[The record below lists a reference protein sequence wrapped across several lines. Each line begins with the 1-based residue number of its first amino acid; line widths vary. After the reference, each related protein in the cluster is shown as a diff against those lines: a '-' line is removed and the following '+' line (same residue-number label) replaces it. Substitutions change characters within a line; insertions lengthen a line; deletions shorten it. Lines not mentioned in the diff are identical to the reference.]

1 MERIFE
7 AADQTSRLLF
17 EDGLKNM
24 DFSWIFSKGGTAA
37 FVVTGVIA
45 LLMIL
50 FGAKCKYVL
59 FAIQGFLLGV
69 TAGLTASWFLH
80 LEGWVM
86 IGVSAGAGLV
96 FAAFEAVFRK
106 FGAFVFSLIAVFVS
120 VAALGGVALIFAI
133 LAAVFGDPLII
144 PVMGISGGVLGGI
157 VAYHYLPYES
167 RIVFYAVSAVLA
179 VVGICIQYAMKSS
192 KIARLERKK
201 AKEIREKKS
210 VESEIEMARN
220 VLDSDEQEE
229 SDN

>member
-1 MERIFE
+1 
-7 AADQTSRLLF
+7 
-17 EDGLKNM
+17 
-24 DFSWIFSKGGTAA
+24 
-37 FVVTGVIA
+37 
-45 LLMIL
+45 
-50 FGAKCKYVL
+50 
-59 FAIQGFLLGV
+59 
-69 TAGLTASWFLH
+69 
-80 LEGWVM
+80 M

-120 VAALGGVALIFAI
+120 VAALGGGEGYLVLGIAGGVALIFAI

-144 PVMGISGGVLGGI
+144 PVMRISGGVLGGI

>member
-86 IGVSAGAGLV
+86 IGVYGRPRLP
-96 FAAFEAVFRK
+96 
-106 FGAFVFSLIAVFVS
+106 
-120 VAALGGVALIFAI
+120 
-133 LAAVFGDPLII
+133 DP
-144 PVMGISGGVLGGI
+144 V
-157 VAYHYLPYES
+157 
-167 RIVFYAVSAVLA
+167 
-179 VVGICIQYAMKSS
+179 
-192 KIARLERKK
+192 
-201 AKEIREKKS
+201 
-210 VESEIEMARN
+210 
-220 VLDSDEQEE
+220 
-229 SDN
+229 

>member
-1 MERIFE
+1 M
-7 AADQTSRLLF
+7 
-17 EDGLKNM
+17 
-24 DFSWIFSKGGTAA
+24 
-37 FVVTGVIA
+37 
-45 LLMIL
+45 
-50 FGAKCKYVL
+50 
-59 FAIQGFLLGV
+59 
-69 TAGLTASWFLH
+69 
-80 LEGWVM
+80 
-86 IGVSAGAGLV
+86 
-96 FAAFEAVFRK
+96 
-106 FGAFVFSLIAVFVS
+106 
-120 VAALGGVALIFAI
+120 ALIFAI